1 MADRSDPPGTD
12 AATMRRAWDA
22 RAVSNALY
30 AIDARRRTWDVD
42 DFYAQ
47 GPQLVRQIVDPALEL
62 LSADPSGLRVLEIG
76 CGMGRLFEGLSRR
89 FSDVWGTDISWE
101 MIRRGQSL
109 CPVEAR
115 WLLGDGLTL
124 KEVEDG
130 SIDHVLCFEVFEHIP
145 DPTIIRNYFL
155 EIHRVLRAGGTFQ
168 AQLRRASDTPRQALV
183 RALPRPLRVASAAVL
198 KRTRVLPVPG
208 DIDTWLGCIVAP
220 NEAMSMSHAIG
231 FVGCEVLANDFEG
244 RAEKGPHYW
253 VLGRKPD
260 RNGDVGRSPA
270 VE

>member
-1 MADRSDPPGTD
+1 MADRSDPPGID
-12 AATMRRAWDA
+12 AVAMRRAWDA
-22 RAVSNALY
+22 RAVSNPLH
-30 AIDARRRTWDVD
+30 AIDARRRVWDVG

-47 GPQLVRQIVDPALEL
+47 GPHLVRQIVDPALDL

-124 KEVEDG
+124 KEVADG
-130 SIDHVLCFEVFEHIP
+130 SIDHVVCFEVFEHIP
-145 DPTIIRNYFL
+145 NPVIIRGYFV

-168 AQLRRASDTPRQALV
+168 AQLRRASDTPKQAIV
-183 RALPRPLRVASAAVL
+183 RALPRPLRVAAAAVL
-198 KRTRVLPVPG
+198 KRTRFLPVPG
-208 DIDTWLGCIVAP
+208 DIDTWLGCVVAP
-220 NEAMSMSHAIG
+220 NEAMSMSGAIG
-231 FVGCEVLANDFEG
+231 FVGCKALANDFEG
-244 RAEKGPHYW
+244 LAENGPHYW
-253 VLGRKPD
+253 VLGRKPVPKD
-260 RNGDVGRSPA
+260 EAGRTA
-270 VE
+270 GVR